1 MNIKVYFPMNI
12 DKIIYLIGGNKRL
25 SELLNVS
32 KSAISNYK
40 KRGGLP
46 SYALPI
52 IINELKFRGIDIDF
66 QKLTGKENFQT
77 NKTIVF
83 IVTGGISAY
92 KAPEII
98 RRLRDLK
105 YRVIPVITYGATK
118 FITQLTL
125 SAVAE
130 EKCYSDIFNLSDE
143 SEMGHIKLAR
153 CADIILVAPAS
164 ANFIS
169 KIASGMS
176 NDLST
181 TLILASKAPVYVCPA
196 MNPSM
201 WINPVTQENVKKL
214 KNRLFNF
221 IGPEEGISAC
231 GEFGFSRLSESR
243 KIIDFIEQSLI
254 KKKNKIL
261 KNLKVLITAGP
272 TIEPIDEVRYLSNWS
287 SGKQGYN
294 IAEEFAK
301 FGAKVTLVSG
311 PVNIDEPEDV
321 NVIRV
326 KTAEEMLNSCTERLP
341 VDVAIFVAAV
351 SDWKVNQYFPGKIK
365 KNNKTM
371 SISLLQN
378 QDILKIVSSHKKR
391 PNLVIGFSAETNNL
405 ENNTKTKLK
414 LKGCDWMLGNK
425 VGDNT
430 DTFGGDYNNIIFVS
444 NSQLEKWPVLSKME
458 VANKLAIK
466 VNNFFRNDN
475 AKNKI

>member
-1 MNIKVYFPMNI
+1 MDVDNIINI
-12 DKIIYLIGGNKRL
+12 VGGAKEL
-25 SELLNVS
+25 SKLLNVS

-40 KRGGLP
+40 KRGAFP

-52 IINELKFRGIDIDF
+52 IVNELKSIGIDIDF
-66 QKLTGKENFQT
+66 QKLKDTKDFQI

-105 YRVIPVITYGATK
+105 YRVIPVITKGASK

-125 SAVAE
+125 SSVAE

-176 NDLST
+176 NDLPT
-181 TLILASKAPVYVCPA
+181 TLILASKAPVYICPA

-201 WINPVTQENVKKL
+201 WGNAITQENVKKL
-214 KNRLFNF
+214 KRRLFNF

-231 GEFGFSRLSESR
+231 GEFGYSRLSDTQ
-243 KIIDFIEQSLI
+243 KITSFIEQSLTWQ
-254 KKKNKIL
+254 KNKIL

-287 SGKQGYN
+287 SGRQGYN

-301 FGAKVTLVSG
+301 LGAKVTLISG
-311 PVNIDEPEDV
+311 PVNIDEPENV
-321 NVIRV
+321 NIIRV
-326 KTAEEMLNSCTERLP
+326 KTAKEMLYACLKKLP

-351 SDWKVNQYFPGKIK
+351 SDWKVDKYFHGKIK
-365 KNNKTM
+365 KNNN
-371 SISLLQN
+371 SLNISLVQN
-378 QDILKIVSSHKKR
+378 QDILKTVSLHKKR
-391 PNLVIGFSAETNNL
+391 PNLVIGFSAETCDL
-405 ENNTKTKLK
+405 ERNTKNKLK
-414 LKGCDWMLGNK
+414 SKGCDWLLGNK
-425 VGDNT
+425 VGSNT
-430 DTFGGDYNNIIFVS
+430 NTFGGDYNNIVFVS
-444 NSQLEKWPVLSKME
+444 NSKLEKWPILSKKE

-466 VNNFFRNDN
+466 VNNFFRNN
-475 AKNKI
+475 NVKNKIQST

>member
-1 MNIKVYFPMNI
+1 MDVQNII
-12 DKIIYLIGGNKRL
+12 DIVGGAKEL
-25 SELLNVS
+25 SKLLNVS

-40 KRGGLP
+40 KRGAFP

-52 IINELKFRGIDIDF
+52 IVNELKSIGIDIDF
-66 QKLTGKENFQT
+66 QKLKDTKDFQI

-105 YRVIPVITYGATK
+105 YRVIPVITKGASK

-125 SAVAE
+125 SSVAE

-176 NDLST
+176 NDLPT
-181 TLILASKAPVYVCPA
+181 TLILASKAPVYICPA

-201 WINPVTQENVKKL
+201 WGNAITQENVKKL
-214 KNRLFNF
+214 KRRLFNF

-231 GEFGFSRLSESR
+231 GEFGYSRLSDTQ
-243 KIIDFIEQSLI
+243 KITSFIEQSLTWQ
-254 KKKNKIL
+254 KNKIL

-287 SGKQGYN
+287 SGRQGYN

-301 FGAKVTLVSG
+301 LGAKVTLISG
-311 PVNIDEPEDV
+311 PVNIDEPENV
-321 NVIRV
+321 NIIRV
-326 KTAEEMLNSCTERLP
+326 KTAKEMLYACLKKLP

-351 SDWKVNQYFPGKIK
+351 SDWKVDKYFNGKIK
-365 KNNKTM
+365 KNDD
-371 SISLLQN
+371 SLNINLVQN
-378 QDILKIVSSHKKR
+378 QDILKTVSLHKKR
-391 PNLVIGFSAETNNL
+391 PNLVIGFSAETDNL
-405 ENNTKTKLK
+405 ERNTKNKLK
-414 LKGCDWMLGNK
+414 IKGCDWLLGNK
-425 VGDNT
+425 VGNNT
-430 DTFGGDYNNIIFVS
+430 NTFGGDHNSINFVS
-444 NSQLEKWPVLSKME
+444 NSKLEKWPILSKKE

-475 AKNKI
+475 VKNKI

>member
-1 MNIKVYFPMNI
+1 MDVDNII
-12 DKIIYLIGGNKRL
+12 DIVGGAKEL
-25 SELLNVS
+25 SKLLNVS

-40 KRGGLP
+40 KRGAFP

-52 IINELKFRGIDIDF
+52 IVNELKSIGIDIDF
-66 QKLTGKENFQT
+66 QKLKDTKDFQI

-105 YRVIPVITYGATK
+105 YRVIPVITKGASK

-125 SAVAE
+125 SSVAE

-176 NDLST
+176 NDLPT
-181 TLILASKAPVYVCPA
+181 TLILASKAPVYICPA

-201 WINPVTQENVKKL
+201 WGNAITQENVKKL
-214 KNRLFNF
+214 KRRLFNF

-231 GEFGFSRLSESR
+231 GEFGYSRLSDTQ
-243 KIIDFIEQSLI
+243 KITSFIEQSLTWQ
-254 KKKNKIL
+254 KNKIL

-287 SGKQGYN
+287 SGRQGYN

-301 FGAKVTLVSG
+301 LGAKVTLISG
-311 PVNIDEPEDV
+311 PVDIDEPKNV
-321 NVIRV
+321 NIVRV
-326 KTAEEMLNSCTERLP
+326 KTAKEMLSACIKKLP
-341 VDVAIFVAAV
+341 ADVAIFVAAV
-351 SDWKVNQYFPGKIK
+351 SDWKVDKYFPGKIK
-365 KNNKTM
+365 KNNELLN
-371 SISLLQN
+371 ISLVQN
-378 QDILKIVSSHKKR
+378 QDILKTVSFHKKR
-391 PNLVIGFSAETNNL
+391 PNLVIGFSAETDDL
-405 ENNTKTKLK
+405 ERNTKNKLK
-414 LKGCDWMLGNK
+414 IKGCDWLLGNK
-425 VGDNT
+425 VGNNT
-430 DTFGGDYNNIIFVS
+430 NTFGGDHNSINFVS
-444 NSQLEKWPVLSKME
+444 NSKLEKWPILSKKE

-475 AKNKI
+475 VKNKI

>member
-1 MNIKVYFPMNI
+1 MKI
-12 DKIIYLIGGNKRL
+12 DKIIDLVGGPKEF
-25 SELLNVS
+25 SQLLNVS
-32 KSAISNYK
+32 KSAVSNYK
-40 KRGGLP
+40 KRGRLP

-52 IINELKFRGIDIDF
+52 IVNELKSRGLDIDF
-66 QKLTGKENFQT
+66 QKLTDVESFQL

-98 RRLRDLK
+98 RRFRELK
-105 YRVIPVITYGATK
+105 YRVIPVMTYGASK

-125 SAVAE
+125 SSVAE

-181 TLILASKAPVYVCPA
+181 TLILASKAPVYICPA

-201 WINPVTQENVKKL
+201 WSNTVTQENIKKL
-214 KNRLFNF
+214 KSRLFNF
-221 IGPEEGISAC
+221 IGPEEGLSAC
-231 GEFGFSRLSESR
+231 GEFGFSRLSDTK
-243 KIIDFIEQSLI
+243 KIISFIEQSLT
-254 KKKNKIL
+254 KHNNKIL

-301 FGAKVTLVSG
+301 LGAKVTLISG
-311 PVNIDEPEDV
+311 PVDIDEPEDV
-321 NVIRV
+321 NIIRV
-326 KTAEEMLNSCTERLP
+326 KTAKEMLYACTKKLP
-341 VDVAIFVAAV
+341 SDVAIFVAAV
-351 SDWKVNQYFPGKIK
+351 SDWKVGEYFPGKIK
-365 KNNKTM
+365 KNNK
-371 SISLLQN
+371 SLNISLVQN
-378 QDILKIVSSHKKR
+378 QDILKTVSFHKKR
-391 PNLVIGFSAETNNL
+391 PNLVIGFSAETHNL
-405 ENNTKTKLK
+405 ESNTKNKLK
-414 LKGCDWMLGNK
+414 LKGCDWLLGNK
-425 VGDNT
+425 VGNNT
-430 DTFGGDYNNIIFVS
+430 DTFGSDYNNIIFVS
-444 NSQLEKWPVLSKME
+444 NSQLEKWPFLSKKE
-458 VANKLAIK
+458 VANKLAMK
-466 VNNFFRNDN
+466 VNNFFKDINV
-475 AKNKI
+475 KNKI

>member
-1 MNIKVYFPMNI
+1 MKI
-12 DKIIYLIGGNKRL
+12 DKIIDLFGGPKEF
-25 SELLNVS
+25 SQLLNVS
-32 KSAISNYK
+32 KSAVSNYK

-52 IINELKFRGIDIDF
+52 IVNELKSRGLDIDF
-66 QKLTGKENFQT
+66 QNLTDAEDFQL

-98 RRLRDLK
+98 RRFRDLK
-105 YRVIPVITYGATK
+105 YRVIPVMTYGASK

-125 SAVAE
+125 SSVAE

-181 TLILASKAPVYVCPA
+181 TLILASKAPVYICPA

-201 WINPVTQENVKKL
+201 WSNTVTQENIKKL
-214 KNRLFNF
+214 KSRLFNF
-221 IGPEEGISAC
+221 IGPEKGLSAC
-231 GEFGFSRLSESR
+231 GEFGFSRLSDTQ
-243 KIIDFIEQSLI
+243 KIISFIEQSLT
-254 KKKNKIL
+254 KHNNKIL

-301 FGAKVTLVSG
+301 LGAQVTLISG
-311 PVNIDEPEDV
+311 PVDIDEPEDV
-321 NVIRV
+321 NIIRV
-326 KTAEEMLNSCTERLP
+326 KTAKEMLYACTKKLP
-341 VDVAIFVAAV
+341 SDVAIFVAAV
-351 SDWKVNQYFPGKIK
+351 SDWKVGEYFPGKIK
-365 KNNKTM
+365 KNNK
-371 SISLLQN
+371 SLNISLVQN
-378 QDILKIVSSHKKR
+378 QDILKTVSFHKKR
-391 PNLVIGFSAETNNL
+391 PNLVIGFSAETHNL
-405 ENNTKTKLK
+405 ESNTKNKLK
-414 LKGCDWMLGNK
+414 LKGCDWLLGNK
-425 VGDNT
+425 VGNNT

-444 NSQLEKWPVLSKME
+444 NSQLEKWPILSKKE
-458 VANKLAIK
+458 VANKLAMK

-475 AKNKI
+475 VKNKI

>member
-1 MNIKVYFPMNI
+1 MDVDNII
-12 DKIIYLIGGNKRL
+12 DIVGGAKEL
-25 SELLNVS
+25 SKLLNVS

-40 KRGGLP
+40 KRGAFP

-52 IINELKFRGIDIDF
+52 IVNELKSIGIDIDF
-66 QKLTGKENFQT
+66 QKLKDTKDFQI

-105 YRVIPVITYGATK
+105 YRVIPVITKGASK

-125 SAVAE
+125 SSVAE

-176 NDLST
+176 NDLPT
-181 TLILASKAPVYVCPA
+181 TLILASKAPVYICPA

-201 WINPVTQENVKKL
+201 WGNAITQENVKKL
-214 KNRLFNF
+214 KRRLFNF

-231 GEFGFSRLSESR
+231 GEFGYSRLSDTQ
-243 KIIDFIEQSLI
+243 KITSFIEQSLTWQ
-254 KKKNKIL
+254 KNKIL

-287 SGKQGYN
+287 SGRQGYN

-301 FGAKVTLVSG
+301 LGAKVTLISG
-311 PVNIDEPEDV
+311 PVNIDEPENV
-321 NVIRV
+321 NIIRV
-326 KTAEEMLNSCTERLP
+326 KTAKEMLYACLKKLP

-351 SDWKVNQYFPGKIK
+351 SDWKVDKYFHGKIK
-365 KNNKTM
+365 KNDD
-371 SISLLQN
+371 SLNINLVQN
-378 QDILKIVSSHKKR
+378 QDILKTVSLHKKR
-391 PNLVIGFSAETNNL
+391 PNLVIGFSAETDDL
-405 ENNTKTKLK
+405 ERNTKNKLK
-414 LKGCDWMLGNK
+414 IKGCDWLLGNK
-425 VGDNT
+425 VGNNT
-430 DTFGGDYNNIIFVS
+430 NTFGGDHNSINFVS
-444 NSQLEKWPVLSKME
+444 NSKLEKWPILSKKE

-475 AKNKI
+475 VKNKI

>member
-1 MNIKVYFPMNI
+1 MDVNNII
-12 DKIIYLIGGNKRL
+12 DIVGGAKEL
-25 SELLNVS
+25 SKLLNVS

-40 KRGGLP
+40 KRGAFP

-52 IINELKFRGIDIDF
+52 IVNELKSVGIDIDF
-66 QKLTGKENFQT
+66 QKLKNTKDFQI

-105 YRVIPVITYGATK
+105 YRVIPVITKGASK

-125 SAVAE
+125 SSVAE

-176 NDLST
+176 NDLPT
-181 TLILASKAPVYVCPA
+181 TLILASKAPVYICPA

-201 WINPVTQENVKKL
+201 WGNAITQKNVKKL
-214 KNRLFNF
+214 KRRLFNF

-231 GEFGFSRLSESR
+231 GEFGYSRLSDTQ
-243 KIIDFIEQSLI
+243 KITSFIEQSLTWQ
-254 KKKNKIL
+254 KNKIL

-287 SGKQGYN
+287 SGRQGYN

-301 FGAKVTLVSG
+301 LGAKVTLISG
-311 PVNIDEPEDV
+311 PVNIDEPENV
-321 NVIRV
+321 NLIRI
-326 KTAEEMLNSCTERLP
+326 KTAKEMLYACLKKLP

-351 SDWKVNQYFPGKIK
+351 SDWKVDKYFHGKIK
-365 KNNKTM
+365 KNDD
-371 SISLLQN
+371 SLNIRLIQN
-378 QDILKIVSSHKKR
+378 QDILKTVSLHKKR
-391 PNLVIGFSAETNNL
+391 PNLVIGFSAETDDL
-405 ENNTKTKLK
+405 ERNTKNKLK
-414 LKGCDWMLGNK
+414 IKGCDWLLGNK
-425 VGDNT
+425 VGNST
-430 DTFGGDYNNIIFVS
+430 NTFGGDHNRINFVS
-444 NSQLEKWPVLSKME
+444 NSKLEKWPILSKKE

-466 VNNFFRNDN
+466 VSNFFRNDN
-475 AKNKI
+475 VKNKI

>member
-1 MNIKVYFPMNI
+1 MKV
-12 DKIIYLIGGNKRL
+12 DKIIDLVGGTKEL
-25 SELLNVS
+25 SKLLNVS
-32 KSAISNYK
+32 KSAVSNYK
-40 KRGGLP
+40 KRGGVP

-52 IINELKFRGIDIDF
+52 IVNELKSRGLDIDF
-66 QKLTGKENFQT
+66 KKLTDTTDFQL

-98 RRLRDLK
+98 RRFRDLK
-105 YRVIPVITYGATK
+105 YRVIPVMTYGASK

-125 SAVAE
+125 SSVAE

-153 CADIILVAPAS
+153 CADIIVVAPAS

-181 TLILASKAPVYVCPA
+181 TLILATEAPVYICPA

-201 WINPVTQENVKKL
+201 WSNTVTQENIKKL
-214 KNRLFNF
+214 KSRLFNF
-221 IGPEEGISAC
+221 IGPEEGLSAC
-231 GEFGFSRLSESR
+231 GEFGFSRLSNTQ
-243 KIIDFIEQSLI
+243 KIISFIEQSI
-254 KKKNKIL
+254 TKHKNKML

-301 FGAKVTLVSG
+301 LGAQVTLISG
-311 PVNIDEPEDV
+311 PVDIDEPEDV
-321 NVIRV
+321 NIIRV
-326 KTAEEMLNSCTERLP
+326 KTAKEMLYACTKKLP
-341 VDVAIFVAAV
+341 SDVAIFVAAV
-351 SDWKVNQYFPGKIK
+351 SDWKVGEYFPGKIK
-365 KNNKTM
+365 KNNK
-371 SISLLQN
+371 SLNISLVQN
-378 QDILKIVSSHKKR
+378 QDILKTVSFHKKR

-405 ENNTKTKLK
+405 ESNTKNKLK

-425 VGDNT
+425 VGNDT

-444 NSQLEKWPVLSKME
+444 NSQLEKWPVLSKRE
-458 VANKLAIK
+458 VANKLAMK

-475 AKNKI
+475 VKNKI